1 MWIAYS
7 LLKKLNSSSRE
18 YFKEANCISDL
29 TCAQSCPTLCNPM
42 DCSLPGFSV
51 HGILQ
56 ARILEWVA
64 IPFSRK
70 SSLLRDWTRVSWIA
84 GRFFT
89 VWATRGAYWYVWKY
103 WSRNKQRHTMF
114 MNSKFNMVKKPIV
127 HNSFLITKS
136 SHLIYNPIFYQNIV
150 K

>member
-1 MWIAYS
+1 MNSIFPIKEIEFFIKGIFRRRKLHIRS
-7 LLKKLNSSSRE
+7 LVHSVVSN
-18 YFKEANCISDL
+18 
-29 TCAQSCPTLCNPM
+29 LCNPM

-64 IPFSRK
+64 IPFSRE
-70 SSLLRDWTRVSWIA
+70 SSLLRDWTWVSWFA

-89 VWATRGAYWYVWKY
+89 VWTPRGAYLYVWKY
-103 WSRNKQRHTMF
+103 WSRNKKRHTIF
-114 MNSKFNMVKKPIV
+114 MNSKFNMVKKSIL

-136 SHLIYNPIFYQNIV
+136 SHSIYNPIFYQNL
-150 K
+150 

>member
-18 YFKEANCISDL
+18 FFEEANWISDL
-29 TCAQSCPTLCNPM
+29 TCAQLCPTLCNPM

-64 IPFSRK
+64 IPFSRG
-70 SSLLRDWTRVSWIA
+70 SSLLRDWTWVSWFA

-89 VWATRGAYWYVWKY
+89 VWTPRGAYLYVWKY
-103 WSRNKQRHTMF
+103 WSRNKKRHTIF
-114 MNSKFNMVKKPIV
+114 MNSKFNMVKKSIL

-136 SHLIYNPIFYQNIV
+136 SHSIYNPTFYQNL
-150 K
+150 